1 MYFFIPPP
9 KKDGVNLPNT
19 RPRILLFGCG
29 GQVGRAL
36 EKKLVTEY
44 DLIALDAHSGEY
56 CGDFSDLSGLADTIR
71 RVRPDVV
78 INAAAYTAVD
88 LAESENELVSLINSD
103 AVGVLAEE
111 IGSRN
116 GYLVHYSTDYIFDGS
131 GDHFRNEKEQPNPL
145 NVYGQTKLSGEEKII
160 SSGCRH
166 LIFRTSWV
174 FSEMKNNFMS
184 TILSL
189 AEKRDT
195 LNIVG
200 DQIGVPTSASL
211 IADVTVKCLE
221 RISAGSDSFG
231 IYNLVPE
238 GQTSWY
244 DYATIIVE
252 LAEEFGC
259 SNLLAPE
266 QIKKISTAD
275 YETPAKRPLNSRL
288 DTTKLKETFG
298 VELPMWDRDV
308 RTVLAKLIFGT

>member
-1 MYFFIPPP
+1 
-9 KKDGVNLPNT
+9 LNT
-19 RPRILLFGCG
+19 KPRILLFGCG

-36 EKKLVTEY
+36 EKKLMSGH
-44 DLIALDAHSGEY
+44 DLIALDKHSDAY
-56 CGDFSDLSGLADTIR
+56 CGDFTDLSGLAETIR
-71 RVRPDVV
+71 CVRPNVV

-88 LAESENELVSLINSD
+88 LAESKNELVSLINSD

-111 IGSRN
+111 IKSLN

-145 NVYGQTKLSGEEKII
+145 SVYGQTKLAGEEKII
-160 SSGCRH
+160 GSGCRH

-174 FSEMKNNFMS
+174 FSEMENNFMS
-184 TILSL
+184 TILRL
-189 AEKRDT
+189 AKERDI

-211 IADVTVKCLE
+211 IADVTAQCIE
-221 RISAGSDSFG
+221 QISGGNESFG

-238 GQTSWY
+238 GQTSWC
-244 DYATIIVE
+244 DYAAIIVE
-252 LAEEFGC
+252 LAQEFGC
-259 SNLLAPE
+259 SNLLVSE
-266 QIKKISTAD
+266 QINKITTAD
-275 YETPAKRPLNSRL
+275 YKTPAKRPLNSRL

-308 RTVLAKLIFGT
+308 RTVLAKLIFDSEK